1 MGFLSATLP
10 FCNVD
15 ALCEGLF
22 HELGRSSGEG
32 STI

>member
-10 FCNVD
+10 FYNMDV
-15 ALCEGLF
+15 LSEGLF

>member
-10 FCNVD
+10 FRNID

-22 HELGRSSGEG
+22 HELSRSSGEG